1 MTTNVEQSIGISHNR
16 IDGSNRRIWPET
28 AMTHAD
34 DNEEHARR
42 RELFET
48 RIEQLMN
55 RLYGTA
61 LRLTRDPN
69 DAEDV
74 VAEAIGKAW
83 TRLDDLRDMEQFES
97 WLFRILNNTFIS
109 TCRRRRCRQDR
120 EISVD
125 EHGGET
131 PAETTDF
138 SLFQHLHQP
147 FLLWWATPEEDFLN
161 GLLRK
166 DIQRALDSLPDTFR
180 VVVVLVDMQ
189 GYTYEQTAAQLD
201 VPLGTIRSRLSRG
214 RGLLQK
220 ALWRQARDAGLNAPQ
235 PQDQTLSSGDRR

>member
-1 MTTNVEQSIGISHNR
+1 
-16 IDGSNRRIWPET
+16 
-28 AMTHAD
+28 MTHAD
-34 DNEEHARR
+34 IHGGRARR

-48 RIEQLMN
+48 RLEPLMD

-83 TRLDDLRDMEQFES
+83 SRLDDLRDMDQFES

-120 EISVD
+120 EVSMD
-125 EHGGET
+125 DDGGET
-131 PAETTDF
+131 APETTDF
-138 SLFQHLHQP
+138 SLFRQLHQP
-147 FLLWWATPEEDFLN
+147 FLLWWGTPEEDFLN
-161 GLLRK
+161 GLLRE
-166 DIQRALDSLPDTFR
+166 DIQRALDSLPDPFR
-180 VVVVLVDMQ
+180 VVVVLVDIQ
-189 GYTYEQTAAQLD
+189 GCTYEETATQLD
-201 VPLGTIRSRLSRG
+201 VAVGTVRSRLNRG

-220 ALWRQARDAGLNAPQ
+220 ALWRQAQDAGLHAPK
-235 PQDQTLSSGDRR
+235 PRDQTHSSGERR

>member
-1 MTTNVEQSIGISHNR
+1 
-16 IDGSNRRIWPET
+16 
-28 AMTHAD
+28 MTHAD
-34 DNEEHARR
+34 IHGGRGQR

-48 RIEQLMN
+48 RLEPLMD

-83 TRLDDLRDMEQFES
+83 SRLDDLRDMEQFES

-109 TCRRRRCRQDR
+109 TCRSRRCRQDR
-120 EISVD
+120 EVSMD
-125 EHGGET
+125 DDGGET
-131 PAETTDF
+131 AAGTTDF
-138 SLFQHLHQP
+138 SLFRQLHQP

-161 GLLRK
+161 GLLRE
-166 DIQRALDSLPDTFR
+166 DIQRALDSLPDPFR
-180 VVVVLVDMQ
+180 VVVVLVDIQ
-189 GYTYEQTAAQLD
+189 GCTYEQAATQLD
-201 VPLGTIRSRLSRG
+201 VAVGTVRSRLNRG

-220 ALWRQARDAGLNAPQ
+220 ALWRQARDAGLHAPK
-235 PQDQTLSSGDRR
+235 PRDQTHSSGERR

>member
-1 MTTNVEQSIGISHNR
+1 MT
-16 IDGSNRRIWPET
+16 D
-28 AMTHAD
+28 AD
-34 DNEEHARR
+34 DNGERARR

-61 LRLTRDPN
+61 LRLARDPN

-74 VAEAIGKAW
+74 VAETIAKAW
-83 TRLDDLRDMEQFES
+83 SRLGDLRDMEQFDS
-97 WLFRILNNTFIS
+97 WLFRILNNTFMS

-120 EISVD
+120 EVSVD
-125 EHGGET
+125 EDGGEA
-131 PAETTDF
+131 PAEAANF

-161 GLLRK
+161 GLLRE

-180 VVVVLVDMQ
+180 VVIVLVDMQ

-201 VPLGTIRSRLSRG
+201 VPLGTIRSRLNRG

-220 ALWRQARDAGLNAPQ
+220 ALWRQARDAGLNVPQ
-235 PQDQTLSSGDRR
+235 PQDQSLSSGDRQ